1 MDDLTLRYYDAEMRY
16 LLEAGEEFARAH
28 PDQAAMLN
36 LDKAGARDPFVERLF
51 EGFAFLMGRMREKL
65 DDDLPE
71 LTEGVVSLLWPHY
84 LRTIPSMSVVEFT
97 PDWPEMKEPMTM
109 AKGFEVL
116 SRPIGEKGTRCRYT
130 TTKAIALQPLS
141 LERVQLATDTDGRSV
156 ITLRFTCSQLTDWRR
171 VDLSHI
177 PLYCNADAPL
187 ACAMHEAFTLN
198 VARMWLHM
206 PDEVDRRPL
215 DGYFSALGFGEDDG
229 LWPED
234 GRSFRGYQL
243 LLEYFTFREK
253 FMFIDLRGLETV
265 AFPAGL
271 AWFEIDVVLAERW
284 EHDFRFSEK
293 QLRLHCVPVLN
304 LFPLESDPLTINSLQ
319 TEYPLRPMRVQDG
332 HTEIYTVDSVISSH
346 QQVYAPFSSFRHKG
360 GMMRHDAADYYYHTR
375 VRRGPSGLYNTWLI
389 VGGEAFDNHT
399 VPEDESLSLTLTG
412 TNGQLPRR
420 ALQSTVLDTVM
431 KTTSASIAVRNLCA
445 PTLPCYPP
453 AQDRFHWLVLSHLG
467 SSFLSLMDNA
477 EVLRGTLA
485 LYEWTDSEMNRR
497 RLEAILDVKHRATE
511 RFAQGHLV
519 RGVQIEVTLDSHG
532 FAGRGDICLFGEM
545 LSRFFALY
553 TDIYLFNRLIIIL
566 QPTGERLEWEEKH
579 SRRIPG

>member
-1 MDDLTLRYYDAEMRY
+1 MDALTLRYYDAEMRY

-28 PDQAAMLN
+28 PEQAAMLN

-97 PDWPEMKEPMTM
+97 PDWPEMKESMTIG
-109 AKGFEVL
+109 KGFEVL

-198 VARMWLHM
+198 VARMWLRM

-271 AWFEIDVVLAERW
+271 AWFEIDVVLA
-284 EHDFRFSEK
+284 
-293 QLRLHCVPVLN
+293 
-304 LFPLESDPLTINSLQ
+304 
-319 TEYPLRPMRVQDG
+319 
-332 HTEIYTVDSVISSH
+332 
-346 QQVYAPFSSFRHKG
+346 
-360 GMMRHDAADYYYHTR
+360 
-375 VRRGPSGLYNTWLI
+375 
-389 VGGEAFDNHT
+389 
-399 VPEDESLSLTLTG
+399 
-412 TNGQLPRR
+412 
-420 ALQSTVLDTVM
+420 
-431 KTTSASIAVRNLCA
+431 
-445 PTLPCYPP
+445 
-453 AQDRFHWLVLSHLG
+453 
-467 SSFLSLMDNA
+467 
-477 EVLRGTLA
+477 
-485 LYEWTDSEMNRR
+485 
-497 RLEAILDVKHRATE
+497 
-511 RFAQGHLV
+511 
-519 RGVQIEVTLDSHG
+519 
-532 FAGRGDICLFGEM
+532 
-545 LSRFFALY
+545 
-553 TDIYLFNRLIIIL
+553 
-566 QPTGERLEWEEKH
+566 
-579 SRRIPG
+579 

>member
-28 PDQAAMLN
+28 PEQAAMLN

-109 AKGFEVL
+109 VKGFEVL

-130 TTKAIALQPLS
+130 TTKAIALQPLF
-141 LERVQLATDTDGRSV
+141 LELARLATDTDGRSV
-156 ITLRFTCSQLTDWRR
+156 ITLRFNCSQLTDWSR

-198 VARMWLHM
+198 VARMWLRM
-206 PDEVDRRPL
+206 PDEVDRKPL
-215 DGYFSALGFGEDDG
+215 DGYFSALGFGEEDS

-284 EHDFRFSEK
+284 EHDFRFS
-293 QLRLHCVPVLN
+293 
-304 LFPLESDPLTINSLQ
+304 
-319 TEYPLRPMRVQDG
+319 EYPLRPMRVQDG

-431 KTTSASIAVRNLCA
+431 KTTSASVAVRNLCA

-453 AQDRFHWLVLSHLG
+453 AQDRFHWRVLSHLG

-497 RLEAILDVKHRATE
+497 RLEAILDVNHRATE

>member
-28 PDQAAMLN
+28 PEQAAMLN

-198 VARMWLHM
+198 VARMWLRI

-265 AFPAGL
+265 VFPAGL

-293 QLRLHCVPVLN
+293 QLRLHCVPVIN

-360 GMMRHDAADYYYHTR
+360 GILRLHIRDSGHACLFPIFQNTVGVCKGCLSRLHDRSFTGKLHHIQRQLIFLQPFFHIGFLCRHRHTILPKRLQNRAVAGFPQLNIFRCLFHSIHAFLCPADSDLFDIAHT
-375 VRRGPSGLYNTWLI
+375 GMPACGAI
-389 VGGEAFDNHT
+389 GKQ
-399 VPEDESLSLTLTG
+399 
-412 TNGQLPRR
+412 QLDDLHRQTKPII
-420 ALQSTVLDTVM
+420 
-431 KTTSASIAVRNLCA
+431 K
-445 PTLPCYPP
+445 
-453 AQDRFHWLVLSHLG
+453 
-467 SSFLSLMDNA
+467 A
-477 EVLRGTLA
+477 EQQAHILLRKHFPQLFLRG
-485 LYEWTDSEMNRR
+485 
-497 RLEAILDVKHRATE
+497 IK
-511 RFAQGHLV
+511 
-519 RGVQIEVTLDSHG
+519 
-532 FAGRGDICLFGEM
+532 
-545 LSRFFALY
+545 
-553 TDIYLFNRLIIIL
+553 
-566 QPTGERLEWEEKH
+566 
-579 SRRIPG
+579 